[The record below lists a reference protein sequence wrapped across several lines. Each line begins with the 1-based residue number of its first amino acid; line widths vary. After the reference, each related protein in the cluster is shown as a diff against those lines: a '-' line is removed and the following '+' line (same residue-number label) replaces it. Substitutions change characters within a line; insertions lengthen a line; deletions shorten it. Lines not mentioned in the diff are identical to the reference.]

1 MLVLSR
7 NVGQTIL
14 IGDDVS
20 IDILAIKG
28 GQVRVGITAPKNT
41 SVHREEVAEK
51 IASEEKLASIRD

>member
-20 IDILAIKG
+20 INILAIKG
-28 GQVRVGITAPKNT
+28 GQVRVGINAPKHT
-41 SVHREEVAEK
+41 SVHREEVADK
-51 IASEEKLASIRD
+51 IAEDGKMAVIHD